1 MPSAISSPSDPVGTV
16 STSIVLLFLPSRMIE
31 PLPKARSIWE
41 SAASSAFVLSMLLAP
56 STTRN
61 VAGWAIATLLM
72 AMILRADN
80 AGCGAPTPRNQCTLF
95 VLGSQYV
102 LLGACTLN
110 LVYSRLP
117 LLALGSHLGQWE
129 TCACSNRPST
139 FLRGS
144 TRISAWEAMSFGFSG

>member
-1 MPSAISSPSDPVGTV
+1 MPGAIGTRGEPVGTV

-41 SAASSAFVLSMLLAP
+41 SAASSAFVLSIMLAP

-80 AGCGAPTPRNQCTLF
+80 AGCGAPYPRNQCTLF

-102 LLGACTLN
+102 LF
-110 LVYSRLP
+110 SRVV
-117 LLALGSHLGQWE
+117 
-129 TCACSNRPST
+129 
-139 FLRGS
+139 
-144 TRISAWEAMSFGFSG
+144 MS

>member
-41 SAASSAFVLSMLLAP
+41 SAASSAFVLSIMLAP

-80 AGCGAPTPRNQCTLF
+80 AGCGRPPQGINVHYLFLVRNIFFLGGRVLAPFHP
-95 VLGSQYV
+95 
-102 LLGACTLN
+102 
-110 LVYSRLP
+110 
-117 LLALGSHLGQWE
+117 
-129 TCACSNRPST
+129 
-139 FLRGS
+139 
-144 TRISAWEAMSFGFSG
+144 